1 MNQKEKKEWG
11 KTLFTR
17 DGLSQKEAAEK
28 VGVSEKTFSKWVNE
42 NDGEWKKLRQSII
55 VTKEEQIRRI
65 YEQIDE
71 LNSKIKTRPEGERY
85 AIKGEADTL
94 VKLTASA
101 KNLET
106 DASIADIIEVS
117 KRLLNFIRTI
127 DLEKAKEL
135 SNYIDSFIKEQLRR

>member
-1 MNQKEKKEWG
+1 MKLKEKKEWAE
-11 KTLFTR
+11 TLFTK
-17 DGLSQKEAAEK
+17 DELTQKEIAIK
-28 VGVSEKTFSKWVNE
+28 VGVSEKTVSGWVNADNE
-42 NDGEWKKLRQSII
+42 AWKRKKRSIL

-71 LNSKIKTRPEGERY
+71 LNSKIKKRPEGERY
-85 AIKGEADTL
+85 AVKGEADTL

-117 KRLLNFIRTI
+117 KRLLNFVRTI
-127 DLEKAKEL
+127 DLDKAKEL